1 MNVRASLPEG
11 GEDFVVSAKEAPM
24 SLGRIEVVGAD
35 GEVGGD
41 DFKKRLNL
49 EFSVWSKEVRLS
61 LDHDDV
67 FLLTGA
73 RLIVKCSV
81 ALLEAPGQWVD
92 PTVVRGGGEV
102 DPWPSP
108 GW

>member
-1 MNVRASLPEG
+1 MSV
-11 GEDFVVSAKEAPM
+11 KEATM
-24 SLGRIEVVGAD
+24 SLSRIEVVGAD

-61 LDHDDV
+61 LDDDDV
-67 FLLTGA
+67 FLLTRA
-73 RLIVKCSV
+73 RLIVKYSV
-81 ALLEAPGQWVD
+81 ALLEAPGQRVD
-92 PTVVRGGGEV
+92 PTVVGGNEV
-102 DPWPSP
+102 DPWPSS